1 MLSTPL
7 FRPVGAAML
16 LSLEESAKR
25 ADLTLEELQQ
35 NIQEGRLATVANT
48 GDEDIAQVDEK
59 NL

>member
-1 MLSTPL
+1 MCHIMMLSTPL

-16 LSLEESAKR
+16 LSLEEAAKR

-48 GDEDIAQVDEK
+48 GD
-59 NL
+59 